1 MKPLRLFSSRLF
13 IASHALFLIVSLSQ
27 AASFEI
33 DVITTFD
40 YPGTGNLTRPQ
51 KINDMGDIAG
61 EFVDS
66 SGVTRGFVRFRNG
79 TFSAPIVEPNQDVLT
94 DARAIN
100 NSRLVAGYYF
110 SLNVSHGFFLSG
122 NTYTEFDAPGAV
134 NTYVNA
140 LNNAGDFAGNAD
152 LTTGNQAYLSVG
164 GNVTFFTVPGAVTL
178 SVYGLNNLN
187 QCVGAYFDGNS
198 VYHGFSRDATG
209 TLTNPIDPAGSTQT
223 FIFGNNDRGF
233 MVGRFVDG
241 TGMTHGLFLASPTRF
256 ISYDYPGATFTSLN
270 GINRQGLICGRY
282 LDSSGIEHG
291 ILARLRRIPSD

>member
-1 MKPLRLFSSRLF
+1 MNPIRQFACILTTS
-13 IASHALFLIVSLSQ
+13 AALALTVTLGQ
-27 AASFEI
+27 AASFTI
-33 DVITTFD
+33 DVIATFD

-51 KINDMGDIAG
+51 KINDGGDITG
-61 EFVDS
+61 EFVDAG
-66 SGVTRGFVRFRNG
+66 GVTRGFVRFRNG
-79 TFSAPIVEPNQDVLT
+79 SFSPPIVEPNQDILT

-110 SLNVSHGFFLSG
+110 SLNVAHGFFLSG
-122 NTYTEFDAPGAV
+122 NTYTEFDLPGAI

-152 LTTGNQAYLSVG
+152 LTTGNQAYVSLG
-164 GNVTFFTVPGAVTL
+164 GNVTYFTVPGAVTL
-178 SVYGLNNLN
+178 SVYGLNNLD
-187 QCVGAYFDGNS
+187 QSVGAYFDSGS
-198 VYHGFSRDATG
+198 VYHGFSRDAAG
-209 TLTNPIDPAGSTQT
+209 TLTFPIDPPGSTQT

-241 TGMTHGLFLASPTRF
+241 TGTHGLLMTSPTRF

-282 LDSSGIEHG
+282 LDNSGIEHG
-291 ILARLRRIPSD
+291 ILARVRRVASE